1 MKKNCVIYRRKFI
14 LEGFNTI
21 VAYNG
26 RDVLKQIDDKIDLII
41 LDIKMPYI
49 DGFEVAQSLKESNIP
64 IIFLTAK
71 DNLDTRLKCFS
82 LGAKDY
88 LPKPF
93 YMEELIIRIK
103 MHSIKVILKV
113 CLPT

>member
-1 MKKNCVIYRRKFI
+1 M
-14 LEGFNTI
+14 G
-21 VAYNG
+21 
-26 RDVLKQIDDKIDLII
+26 LKL
-41 LDIKMPYI
+41 LNH
-49 DGFEVAQSLKESNIP
+49 LKESNIP

-71 DNLDTRLKCFS
+71 DNLDIRLKCFS

-103 MHSIKVILKV
+103 MYLIKVILKV
-113 CLPT
+113 